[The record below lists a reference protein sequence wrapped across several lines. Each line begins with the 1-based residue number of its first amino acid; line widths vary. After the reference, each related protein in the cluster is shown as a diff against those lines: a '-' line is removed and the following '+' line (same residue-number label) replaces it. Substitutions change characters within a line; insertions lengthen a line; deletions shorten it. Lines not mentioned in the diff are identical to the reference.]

1 MAQRRMGERVGER
14 ERVGEVE
21 RQGSHGGGGRGVSRD
36 GGGGGGRDSGGR
48 ECVACSVSC
57 SIDASVASVAA
68 VAAAVADCVAGGF
81 ASRWLS
87 KCSLMKAADTCAVH
101 TGQRTYRGD
110 SASLARFRISHFAE
124 AQNRI
129 LGGMNSVCT
138 LLTLGKKVNKRSRE
152 DPLCI
157 AAHHVVFAQPG
168 MRRGAALPDAEL
180 RGGSAVPPYCPT
192 LSQHPRITAR
202 APRLHAHQTSRHG
215 PPPAT

>member
-1 MAQRRMGERVGER
+1 MGGKHVRAAATAAAAAAAGEAAARAAARERGELANARLRAVPSMPGGMAQRRMGERVGER

-129 LGGMNSVCT
+129 PRWYEQCM
-138 LLTLGKKVNKRSRE
+138 
-152 DPLCI
+152 
-157 AAHHVVFAQPG
+157 
-168 MRRGAALPDAEL
+168 
-180 RGGSAVPPYCPT
+180 YPT
-192 LSQHPRITAR
+192 YIGEKSE
-202 APRLHAHQTSRHG
+202 
-215 PPPAT
+215 